1 MVQIIF
7 VCWRIGDIELI
18 VLGVVG
24 VEIGDVVGVIVRL
37 SAGSVF
43 AEVFMWPCIVGVRGD
58 SWDRSESF
66 NWDGSHHVGDV
77 VVIGGVVGVIVR
89 LSDVGDGIDGL
100 VGVRYDGSEYD
111 VGFLLLARTYI

>member
-24 VEIGDVVGVIVRL
+24 AVVGIGDVVGVIVRIVRL

-43 AEVFMWPCIVGVRGD
+43 AEVFM
-58 SWDRSESF
+58 
-66 NWDGSHHVGDV
+66 
-77 VVIGGVVGVIVR
+77 
-89 LSDVGDGIDGL
+89 
-100 VGVRYDGSEYD
+100 
-111 VGFLLLARTYI
+111 